1 MKDKNQSNVQE
12 GYSLVSNSANTM
24 ENVECG
30 QKFRNMKGMG
40 WVVTCLFIVGE
51 TAGGGLIAMPT
62 AMISAGLVGGVAVIL
77 FGALMCAYTGNLL
90 SENWTVLQQRWPE
103 YRSHCRKPYPAMG
116 LRALGPKF
124 MFVFI

>member
-1 MKDKNQSNVQE
+1 
-12 GYSLVSNSANTM
+12 M

-62 AMISAGLVGGVAVIL
+62 AMISAGMHFLGIFHL
-77 FGALMCAYTGNLL
+77 IYSINLL
-90 SENWTVLQQRWPE
+90 
-103 YRSHCRKPYPAMG
+103 
-116 LRALGPKF
+116 
-124 MFVFI
+124 